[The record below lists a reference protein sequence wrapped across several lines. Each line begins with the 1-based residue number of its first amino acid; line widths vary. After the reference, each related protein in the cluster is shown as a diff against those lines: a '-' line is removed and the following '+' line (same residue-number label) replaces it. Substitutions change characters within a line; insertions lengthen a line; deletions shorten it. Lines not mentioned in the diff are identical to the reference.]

1 MQKIEFTPKGVC
13 STKMI
18 ITSNDDEIIT
28 DVKIIG
34 GCPGNSLGV
43 SKLCKDRSIDE
54 VIHALEGIDCRN
66 RGTSCPDQLAK
77 ALKELKNKK
86 SKGVRNEKVFK

>member
-1 MQKIEFTPKGVC
+1 MGKIEFTPKGVC

-18 ITSNDDEIIT
+18 VTSNDDGIIT

-43 SKLCKDRSIDE
+43 SILCKNRSIDE
-54 VIHALEGIDCRN
+54 VINNLEGIDCRN
-66 RGTSCPDQLAK
+66 RGTSCPDQLAQ
-77 ALKELKNKK
+77 ALKELK
-86 SKGVRNEKVFK
+86 RQKVK

>member
-1 MQKIEFTPKGVC
+1 METIEFTPKGVC

-18 ITSNDDEIIT
+18 VTSNDDGIIT

-43 SKLCKDRSIDE
+43 SILCKNRPIDE
-54 VIHALEGIDCRN
+54 VIHDLEGIDCRN
-66 RGTSCPDQLAK
+66 RGTSCPDQLAQ
-77 ALKELKNKK
+77 ALKELKTQ
-86 SKGVRNEKVFK
+86 KVK

>member
-54 VIHALEGIDCRN
+54 VIHVLEGIDCRN